1 MTIVFKVLI
10 ALHIIS
16 WLGALV
22 LTDPIGQKVRNG
34 ASHAIGG
41 ALLTGLIIV
50 GLAEMGDGSVNHIK
64 VGIKLVFALIAMFL
78 AFKAA
83 KQEEPQSLARP
94 IFALV
99 VVNILIA
106 ILW

>member
-1 MTIVFKVLI
+1 MTILFKVLI
-10 ALHIIS
+10 ALHVLS

-41 ALLTGLIIV
+41 AFLTGLLLV
-50 GLAEMGDGSVNHIK
+50 GLAEMRDFDVNHIK
-64 VGIKLVFALIAMFL
+64 VGIKLVFALIAMAL

-83 KQEEPQSLARP
+83 KQEAPQSLARP
-94 IFALV
+94 IFVLV
-99 VVNILIA
+99 VANILIA